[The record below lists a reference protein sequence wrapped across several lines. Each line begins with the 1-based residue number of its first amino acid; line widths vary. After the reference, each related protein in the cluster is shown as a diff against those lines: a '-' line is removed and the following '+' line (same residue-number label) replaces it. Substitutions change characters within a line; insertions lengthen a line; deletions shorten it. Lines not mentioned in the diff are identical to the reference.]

1 MGRVTSPRPPL
12 PMGHGD
18 GPRKGQSGKS
28 THVHG
33 GKHVNRGGAFKAH
46 RNVKRAVRD
55 VDAENALRS
64 RACAGVCR
72 RCVQKVRASRR
83 VASQP
88 IPTSPPPRRVEKH
101 PPPDPS
107 LPRAGPVEVSVRQ
120 VQGEG
125 AQQQGQLRGVQAQ
138 DGGVRVPVA
147 VR

>member
-1 MGRVTSPRPPL
+1 
-12 PMGHGD
+12 MGHGD

-72 RCVQKVRASRR
+72 RCVQKVRASHRIP
-83 VASQP
+83 AQP
-88 IPTSPPPRRVEKH
+88 HLTSPPSRSILRLTQPFR
-101 PPPDPS
+101 DPI
-107 LPRAGPVEVSVRQ
+107 PRAGPVEVSVRQ

-125 AQQQGQLRGVQAQ
+125 AKQQGQLRGVQAQ
-138 DGGVRVPVA
+138 DGGIRVPVA

>member
-1 MGRVTSPRPPL
+1 
-12 PMGHGD
+12 MGHGD

-72 RCVQKVRASRR
+72 RCVQKVRASHR
-83 VASQP
+83 VASHP
-88 IPTSPPPRRVEKH
+88 NLTSPRRVEKH
-101 PPPDPS
+101 PPSDPT